1 MVAAINKN
9 KIKKK
14 NKKITII
21 LPVFGNGTGAPQF
34 NWDNPVFV
42 LLPVKVVK
50 LTFKW
55 LHAMTGVH
63 K

>member
-1 MVAAINKN
+1 MAAINKN
-9 KIKKK
+9 KIK
-14 NKKITII
+14 IIII
-21 LPVFGNGTGAPQF
+21 LPVFGNDTGAPQF

-55 LHAMTGVH
+55 LHAMSGVH

>member
-1 MVAAINKN
+1 MAAINKN
-9 KIKKK
+9 KIK
-14 NKKITII
+14 IIII

-55 LHAMTGVH
+55 LHAMIGVH